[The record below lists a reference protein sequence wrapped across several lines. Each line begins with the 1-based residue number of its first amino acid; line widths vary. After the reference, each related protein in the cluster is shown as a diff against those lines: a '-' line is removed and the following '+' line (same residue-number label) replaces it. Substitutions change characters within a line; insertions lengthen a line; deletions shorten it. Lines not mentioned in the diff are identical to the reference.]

1 MQGTENRTDQ
11 EKKSPGHGNKISPA
25 RFGTL
30 VLVLVLLLL
39 LLLFCSP
46 PAPADCSAEIAS

>member
-39 LLLFCSP
+39 LFCSP